1 MTPDTP
7 TEPAGPDPRRI
18 LAASLSRPLSAAEQ
32 AVLDAWAEGS
42 AQAREEI
49 AETREAWLAIGLA
62 AEDPAV
68 RALRR
73 SVRLETG
80 LDRPATRRPHRTDRR
95 WLIGGLTLAAAGVMA
110 GVALVDRPRTETY
123 VAPPHATA
131 RLTLADGSR
140 VTLSPGGRLT
150 ARFSRH
156 ARTLALVEGDAFFD
170 VSHDARRPFTVAV
183 SDRTLTVLGTRFNV
197 AGGRRLTVSL
207 VQGSLRVSQAGAPDV
222 LLRPGERYLS
232 AERGGHAEAGD
243 VAGDAAWTGGRLVF
257 ADAGLVEVA
266 ERLSRAAGRRVILG
280 DPALADLRLSGSV
293 RVERLD
299 DVRAALEVALPVK
312 TRMTPDGSLV
322 ITPAKDSSRHG

>member
-1 MTPDTP
+1 MTPDLP
-7 TEPAGPDPRRI
+7 NEPAGLDPRQI

-32 AVLDAWAEGS
+32 AALNAWAGSS

-49 AETREAWLAIGLA
+49 AEIREAWLAVGLA
-62 AEDPAV
+62 AEDPTV

-80 LDRPATRRPHRTDRR
+80 LDRPATRRPRHLDRR
-95 WLIGGLTLAAAGVMA
+95 WLVGGLTLAAAGVVA
-110 GVALVDRPRTETY
+110 GAVLVDHPRTETY
-123 VAPPHATA
+123 AAPPHAVA

-140 VTLSPGGRLT
+140 VILSPGGRLT
-150 ARFSRH
+150 VRLSRQ
-156 ARTLALVEGDAFFD
+156 ARTLALIDGDAFFD
-170 VSHDARRPFTVAV
+170 VSHDPRRPFTVAV

-207 VQGSLRVSQAGAPDV
+207 AQGSLRVSQAGAPDV

-232 AERGGHAEAGD
+232 APGGGRAESGD
-243 VAGDAAWTGGRLVF
+243 VASDASWTSGRLVF

-266 ERLSRAAGRRVILG
+266 ERLSRAAGRKVILG

-293 RVERLD
+293 RIERLD
-299 DVRAALEVALPVK
+299 DVRTALEVALPVK
-312 TRMTPDGSLV
+312 TRMTPDGNLV
-322 ITPAKDSSRHG
+322 ITPVRNSSLHG